1 MFFLVKAKKLILNLG
16 NKKKKKTKNKLYYQ
30 NLKLYLNLELQLKK
44 IHRIL
49 EFKEE
54 PYIEGNTELQ
64 R

>member
-16 NKKKKKTKNKLYYQ
+16 NKKKNKTKNKLYYQ

>member
-1 MFFLVKAKKLILNLG
+1 MFFLVKAKKLVLNLG
-16 NKKKKKTKNKLYYQ
+16 NKKKTTKNKLYYQ